1 MVIQNYTWM
10 LLKKKTENMQRS
22 KIKQVNKWIN
32 LILLKLYRLVLI
44 LYQEIVIDHAV
55 EMWTSIRCYSSY
67 L

>member
-1 MVIQNYTWM
+1 MDAI
-10 LLKKKTENMQRS
+10 KKEDGKYAES

-55 EMWTSIRCYSSY
+55 EMWTSIRCYSGY